1 MGSVSLKVLEFF
13 VQKRVQNLLTIPM
26 SQNKSKPTM
35 VSATPRNTGMVVLE
49 ELRIT
54 VNKQPLHLHYGQN
67 LNRHKL
73 MVNFILSFIV
83 IFHFL

>member
-67 LNRHKL
+67 LNRHK
-73 MVNFILSFIV
+73 
-83 IFHFL
+83 